1 MTLFSI
7 GRSVIRQI
15 FGVFMTM
22 SLIAALP
29 AHAQEDGA
37 QDAVSVVNVFHDA
50 LLSAMKNAATS
61 SYGERRDMLSGHV
74 DASFDFDF
82 MARFASGAAWKEL
95 DDMARSSIAE
105 AFEGFT
111 LANYASR
118 FHGYSGQKFEFLTT
132 VPRRGGRLLVR
143 TQLVKSNGEPVRLD
157 YLLSQKNEEWR
168 IVDVFLDGKF
178 SELALRR
185 SEFAPILR
193 DQGVEGLVGALE
205 DRAHRLS
212 QGDESAG

>member
-1 MTLFSI
+1 MTLFRKE
-7 GRSVIRQI
+7 RSVIQQV
-15 FGVFMTM
+15 FGVFMAIGLLL
-22 SLIAALP
+22 SGP
-29 AHAQEDGA
+29 AKA
-37 QDAVSVVNVFHDA
+37 QDENTQTAISVVNVFHDA
-50 LLSAMKNAATS
+50 LLSAMKKAATS
-61 SYGERRDMLSGHV
+61 SYLERRDMLSSHV
-74 DASFDFDF
+74 DESFDFNF
-82 MARFASGAAWKEL
+82 MARFASGSAWRNISEEE
-95 DDMARSSIAE
+95 RSSIVN

-143 TQLVKSNGEPVRLD
+143 TQLVKSNGDPIRLD
-157 YLLSQKNEEWR
+157 YLLSQKEDQWR

-193 DQGVEGLVGALE
+193 DQGVDGLVAALE
-205 DRAHRLS
+205 ERAQRLS